1 MKVLCVVPARSGS
14 KRVKNKNLRLLNGKP
29 LIYYSIKS
37 ALNSKKITNTYLST
51 DSMKIKKIGES
62 FGLKIPTLRPK
73 QLAKDSTLT
82 IDVVKHAIKLY
93 EKINSIKYDFIL
105 LLQPTCPFREKNL
118 INNSINILLKNKKLD
133 SFVTIEEVGS
143 YHPFRMKYLS
153 KSNLLSNVIEQGF
166 EDMRPIQSIKKV
178 YIRSGSIYLCK
189 RSVVFEQNSLVGK
202 NAYGHLVKGK
212 FAINIDTIKDLNDA
226 RRNIIP

>member
-1 MKVLCVVPARSGS
+1 
-14 KRVKNKNLRLLNGKP
+14 
-29 LIYYSIKS
+29 
-37 ALNSKKITNTYLST
+37 
-51 DSMKIKKIGES
+51 
-62 FGLKIPTLRPK
+62 
-73 QLAKDSTLT
+73 
-82 IDVVKHAIKLY
+82 
-93 EKINSIKYDFIL
+93 
-105 LLQPTCPFREKNL
+105 
-118 INNSINILLKNKKLD
+118 
-133 SFVTIEEVGS
+133 
-143 YHPFRMKYLS
+143 MKYLS